1 MNKFARFALAIA
13 LVLALVGLASAQ
25 MPKAVHRVTPHP
37 GLDQQS
43 APTAD
48 GQSQWSPLNN
58 QLCTGNNPCF
68 PAGVTMLLSDGTVIV
83 HEEQDGG
90 EQNWYKLTPDA
101 FGSYVNGTWSQVASI
116 PPSLSYAPL
125 YFGSQVIADGRLTVI
140 GGEYNFDQPVWTTQG
155 AIYDPVAN
163 AWTNVPPPSG
173 WVRTGDAQ
181 AVNLA
186 DGTYMQSSCCDR
198 PPKWAYLDPTTLTWT
213 NFQGNGKFDVFDEE
227 GWNMLPNGK
236 ILTVDAYVFAYD
248 PTGTNSELYDP
259 SSQTWSSAGSTV
271 VQIWDSGCG
280 VRGNA
285 IFEVGPAVLRP
296 DGTVFQTGAN
306 TCGTGHTAIF
316 DSHTNAWSAGP
327 DFPVSDVSIAD
338 GAASIEPNGKVL
350 MMGSVNEGPPAT
362 FFEWDGAS
370 LSVVPGPP
378 NAPFDGSFYG
388 HMLPLPT
395 GQILYTDWS
404 FPTVTGAPNAD
415 VEIYTP
421 TGTYNPAWAPKILS
435 VPKEIRTG
443 GTSTLFG
450 LRFSGMSQGGAYG
463 DDYQPNTNYALVRL
477 TNKKTG
483 HVFYCRTHNPS
494 SYVVQS
500 NELEYTLFDV
510 PVEAETGPST
520 LVAVTNG
527 IPSEPIKVNVKKASK
542 TE

>member
-1 MNKFARFALAIA
+1 
-13 LVLALVGLASAQ
+13 
-25 MPKAVHRVTPHP
+25 
-37 GLDQQS
+37 
-43 APTAD
+43 
-48 GQSQWSPLNN
+48 
-58 QLCTGNNPCF
+58 
-68 PAGVTMLLSDGTVIV
+68 
-83 HEEQDGG
+83 
-90 EQNWYKLTPDA
+90 
-101 FGSYVNGTWSQVASI
+101 
-116 PPSLSYAPL
+116 
-125 YFGSQVIADGRLTVI
+125 
-140 GGEYNFDQPVWTTQG
+140 
-155 AIYDPVAN
+155 
-163 AWTNVPPPSG
+163 
-173 WVRTGDAQ
+173 
-181 AVNLA
+181 
-186 DGTYMQSSCCDR
+186 MQSSCCDR

-285 IFEVGPAVLRP
+285 SFEVGPAVLRP

-435 VPKEIRTG
+435 VSKEIRTG